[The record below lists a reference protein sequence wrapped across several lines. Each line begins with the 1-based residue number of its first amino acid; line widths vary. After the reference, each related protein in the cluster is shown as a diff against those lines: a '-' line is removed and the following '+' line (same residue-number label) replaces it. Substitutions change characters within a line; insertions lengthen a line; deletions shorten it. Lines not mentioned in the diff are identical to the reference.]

1 MTARNILKIV
11 AFFIVGIVGGIFADQ
26 ILWPYFVERP
36 LFFQYSLE
44 KEPVSIVEKNETV
57 IQENT
62 ALSEAI
68 EKGENAV
75 MSVKSQTSGGTIE
88 GSGLIVTSDGLIVT
102 LAELV
107 PQGSVF
113 SFSINGKAIPFQI
126 LKRDLNK
133 NLALI
138 KLGESNLTTIG
149 FADPN
154 ETKLGERVFL
164 IGEVLDKKVNYKVA
178 NEGIIRRFDKN
189 LIETNMSEKNSLKG
203 SSLFNI
209 KGEVLG
215 INTIS
220 SDGRVVAISASII
233 KEFIGQ

>member
-1 MTARNILKIV
+1 MTARNILKIA
-11 AFFIVGIVGGIFADQ
+11 AFFTVGMVGGIFADQ
-26 ILWPYFVERP
+26 ILWPYFVEKP

-44 KEPVSIVEKNETV
+44 KAPVSIIEKKETI

-62 ALSEAI
+62 ALTEAI
-68 EKGENAV
+68 EKGENSV
-75 MSVKSQTSGGTIE
+75 VSVKSQTSGGTIE
-88 GSGLIVTSDGLIVT
+88 GSGLIVTSDGLMVT

-113 SFSINGKAIPFQI
+113 VFSLNGKAMSFQV
-126 LKRDLNK
+126 LKRDFNTH
-133 NLALI
+133 LALI
-138 KLGESNLTTIG
+138 KLGESNLATVG
-149 FADPN
+149 FADFN

-164 IGEVLDKKVNYKVA
+164 IGEIFDKKISYKVV
-178 NEGIIRRFDKN
+178 NEVIIRRFDKN
-189 LIETNMSEKNSLKG
+189 LIETNISEKNALKG

-209 KGEVLG
+209 RGEVLG

-220 SDGRVVAISASII
+220 SDGRVVAIPTSII